1 MISFILKSYWG
12 SAAGRKP
19 ADKNTKLCQLV
30 SPSNVD
36 QRKCDE
42 IIGSATTTAGTEPS
56 PTTATNAPTTST
68 MGGGG
73 AAAQTVSAAMLVLFG
88 FLVSLA
94 CQ

>member
-1 MISFILKSYWG
+1 MQNLCLLKSYWG

-42 IIGSATTTAGTEPS
+42 IIGSATTTAGTEPT

-68 MGGGG
+68 MGGG
-73 AAAQTVSAAMLVLFG
+73 AAAPSVPAAMLVLSG